1 MNRMIPAGCL
11 AVLCLNGCHL
21 PPDNTAPTRKYGA
34 ASDVAVARHAQYQ
47 LWGQGIYSAPL
58 PERQSGGSL
67 KAHSD
72 RVSFDWEGDA
82 LELLNEL
89 ARLRGQQFS
98 YSGVRLPLPVSLH
111 VRDMTFAD
119 VLRITEAQTAW
130 RATLSQS
137 AGRLHLSFMT
147 PEKK

>member
-47 LWGQGIYSAPL
+47 LWGQGIYSAAL

-111 VRDMTFAD
+111 VRDMTFA
-119 VLRITEAQTAW
+119 
-130 RATLSQS
+130 
-137 AGRLHLSFMT
+137 
-147 PEKK
+147 

>member
-47 LWGQGIYSAPL
+47 LWGQGIYSAAL

-89 ARLRGQQFS
+89 ARL
-98 YSGVRLPLPVSLH
+98 
-111 VRDMTFAD
+111 
-119 VLRITEAQTAW
+119 
-130 RATLSQS
+130 
-137 AGRLHLSFMT
+137 
-147 PEKK
+147 

>member
-47 LWGQGIYSAPL
+47 LWGQGIYSAAL

-72 RVSFDWEGDA
+72 RVSFDWEA
-82 LELLNEL
+82 MPWNC
-89 ARLRGQQFS
+89 S
-98 YSGVRLPLPVSLH
+98 TNWPVCAASSS
-111 VRDMTFAD
+111 A
-119 VLRITEAQTAW
+119 TAASVSPYPSHCTS
-130 RATLSQS
+130 AT
-137 AGRLHLSFMT
+137 
-147 PEKK
+147 

>member
-1 MNRMIPAGCL
+1 M
-11 AVLCLNGCHL
+11 
-21 PPDNTAPTRKYGA
+21 GA
-34 ASDVAVARHAQYQ
+34 
-47 LWGQGIYSAPL
+47 GIYSAAL

-98 YSGVRLPLPVSLH
+98 YSGVRLLTRL
-111 VRDMTFAD
+111 
-119 VLRITEAQTAW
+119 TA
-130 RATLSQS
+130 RPRHDLC
-137 AGRLHLSFMT
+137 
-147 PEKK
+147 